1 MNAVAPTDLLAFA
14 TEVAWRAGL
23 ATLAHFQ
30 TDITVE
36 TKPDDTPVTRADQEA
51 ERIMR
56 DLIARR
62 FPDDSICGEEF
73 GETRTGARR
82 RWIIDPIDGTR
93 SYIRGVPLYGVMIG
107 VEVDGDVVAG
117 VLHFPALSETVC
129 AARGAGCWWNGRRA
143 LVSDCTRMQE
153 ALVVTTDQESI
164 ARHGRRSAFERVR
177 ERAGTVRTWG
187 DCYGYALVATGRAEA
202 MFDPVVSIWDV
213 AALVPII
220 EEAGGTITDW
230 SGDASWKNGNIVA
243 TNAGLGRE
251 IRAILDGTL

>member
-1 MNAVAPTDLLAFA
+1 MTAVAPTDLLAFA

-30 TDITVE
+30 TDIVVE
-36 TKPDDTPVTRADQEA
+36 TKPDDTPVTRADREA
-51 ERIMR
+51 EHIMR

-93 SYIRGVPLYGVMIG
+93 SYIRGVPLYGVMLG
-107 VEVDGDVVAG
+107 VEVDGDVIAG
-117 VLHFPALSETVC
+117 VLHFPVLNETVG

-143 LVSDCTRMQE
+143 LVSDCTRLDE
-153 ALVVTTDQESI
+153 ALIVTTDRENIDRQGLS
-164 ARHGRRSAFERVR
+164 SAFDRVR
-177 ERAGTVRTWG
+177 RKAGTVRTWG

-202 MFDPVVSIWDV
+202 MFDPIVSIWDV

-230 SGDASWKNGNIVA
+230 AGTPSWKTGNIVA

-251 IRAILDGTL
+251 IRALLKDTP

>member
-1 MNAVAPTDLLAFA
+1 MTAVAPTDLLAFA

-36 TKPDDTPVTRADQEA
+36 TKPDDTPVTRADREA

-62 FPDDSICGEEF
+62 FPDDCIYGEEF
-73 GETRTGARR
+73 GETRNGARR

-93 SYIRGVPLYGVMIG
+93 SYIRGVPLYGVMLA
-107 VEVDGDVVAG
+107 VEVDDDVVAG
-117 VLHFPALSETVC
+117 VLHFPVLHETVG

-143 LVSDCTRMQE
+143 LVSDCTRLE
-153 ALVVTTDQESI
+153 DALIVTTDRENI
-164 ARHGRRSAFERVR
+164 ERHGRGAAFERVTA
-177 ERAGTVRTWG
+177 RAGTVRTWG

-230 SGDASWKNGNIVA
+230 SGAPSWTSGNIVA

-251 IRAILDGTL
+251 IRSLLVDAP

>member
-1 MNAVAPTDLLAFA
+1 MTSVTPKDLLAFA

-36 TKPDDTPVTRADQEA
+36 TKPDDSPVTRADREA

-56 DLIARR
+56 DLISRR
-62 FPDDSICGEEF
+62 FPEDCICGEEF

-93 SYIRGVPLYGVMIG
+93 SFIRGVPLYGVMVG
-107 VEVDGDVVAG
+107 VESDGDVVAG
-117 VLHFPALSETVC
+117 VLHFPVLHETVG

-143 LVSDCTRMQE
+143 LVSDTTRLSD
-153 ALVVTTDQESI
+153 ALIVTTDRANI
-164 ARHGRRSAFERVR
+164 ARHGYDAGFTRVCQG
-177 ERAGTVRTWG
+177 AGTVRTWG

-230 SGDASWKNGNIVA
+230 AGRDSWKNGNIVA

-251 IRAILDGTL
+251 IRSLIAGPA